1 MTDYEKLEM
10 LKDTVSQLY
19 EKEGRSFCYI
29 ARLLNVE
36 RRQVAKFTRANN
48 MEKANCHYLSK
59 SNQKF
64 AARNKQRIISWYNQ
78 GMTDTQIANKLGVK
92 VEFLRNIAV
101 HTPEIAKIRQIYID
115 SIGQRTREIKANRH
129 AHYQFDDLPNERW
142 KEILG
147 YPGYYASTQGR
158 VKHYL
163 KKYGCYRL
171 LTPTINPISN
181 RLYIA
186 IQSKT
191 YILAR
196 VIAHTFVGGY
206 SEVNNTV
213 DHINNDYQD
222 NRACNLQWVSQAEN
236 NKRAYRRDNRTK
248 NVGYSRNGRFKEI
261 ILNDKYHF
269 KTIVALGKF
278 LGVSAT
284 QTQRYISGETP
295 FDGKITFVH

>member
-115 SIGQRTREIKANRH
+115 SIGQRTREIKASLTT
-129 AHYQFDDLPNERW
+129 YQMND
-142 KEILG
+142 
-147 YPGYYASTQGR
+147 GR
-158 VKHYL
+158 
-163 KKYGCYRL
+163 
-171 LTPTINPISN
+171 
-181 RLYIA
+181 
-186 IQSKT
+186 
-191 YILAR
+191 
-196 VIAHTFVGGY
+196 
-206 SEVNNTV
+206 
-213 DHINNDYQD
+213 
-222 NRACNLQWVSQAEN
+222 
-236 NKRAYRRDNRTK
+236 
-248 NVGYSRNGRFKEI
+248 
-261 ILNDKYHF
+261 
-269 KTIVALGKF
+269 KF
-278 LGVSAT
+278 LV
-284 QTQRYISGETP
+284 IL
-295 FDGKITFVH
+295 DITRQHKDE